1 MIALDLTNLFTGL
14 SPQPQVE
21 STILAPLFHIR
32 SLKNLS
38 ISDNNIQGEIPGVG
52 FANLSNLVLLDM
64 SGNNFKGSIPP
75 QLFRLPYLREL
86 YLGGNSL
93 TGKLLPDDEETEKY
107 VLSST
112 SNLKVLSLFGNK
124 FSDGMLLSILCL
136 KGLELL
142 DLSYNDLSMEI
153 PTEIGNYLPNI
164 STLVLSN
171 NRLTGG
177 IPSSMRRLSK
187 LELLFLHNNLLT
199 GEIPT
204 WLFDFK
210 GLTALYVG
218 GNRLIW
224 NNSVEIAPN
233 PSLRRLDLKSCG
245 LVGEIPK
252 WISNQTGLRFL
263 DLSKNNLRGE
273 LPEWFVEMRFGGLIL
288 SDNEF
293 TGSLSPCLFSE
304 FSPVV
309 LALSRN
315 NFSGELPKNIGSPI
329 FLWVLSLKENNF
341 SGPIPQSLVQC
352 LNLQLLD
359 LSRNRFSGNFPDFN
373 PDRGLAY
380 IDFSFNDFSGEVP
393 TTFPVGTKFLAL
405 GRNKLSGGLPF
416 NLTNLSNLERL
427 ELQDNNLTGEL
438 PNFLSRISTLQV
450 LNLRN
455 NSFQGSIPQS
465 IFNLRSL
472 RILDV
477 SNNNLT
483 GEIPQE
489 SHSLVGMI
497 ETPNLPSSIIQMH
510 YLDYS
515 VEWIGLLEAQVLLDY
530 RDLVVNRKKSKQ
542 GISTDKLNIYI
553 LLDLSNN
560 QLSGQIPTSLGA
572 LKALKLLNIS
582 GNKLSGK
589 IPSSF
594 GDLENI
600 ETLDLSHNKFFGSI
614 PPTLTK
620 LQQLTILDV
629 SNNELVG
636 PIPDGGQMGTM
647 VLDPNYFA
655 NNSGLCGI
663 QIRVSCP
670 KEQLT
675 SPVKIEEDD
684 HKEPWLLWESVWIG
698 YSIGLLLA
706 IGIMLG
712 IGYFTLP
719 SPSNRRHPP
728 QCPIR

>member
-1 MIALDLTNLFTGL
+1 M
-14 SPQPQVE
+14 
-21 STILAPLFHIR
+21 
-32 SLKNLS
+32 
-38 ISDNNIQGEIPGVG
+38 
-52 FANLSNLVLLDM
+52 
-64 SGNNFKGSIPP
+64 
-75 QLFRLPYLREL
+75 
-86 YLGGNSL
+86 GG
-93 TGKLLPDDEETEKY
+93 
-107 VLSST
+107 
-112 SNLKVLSLFGNK
+112 
-124 FSDGMLLSILCL
+124 
-136 KGLELL
+136 
-142 DLSYNDLSMEI
+142 
-153 PTEIGNYLPNI
+153 
-164 STLVLSN
+164 
-171 NRLTGG
+171 
-177 IPSSMRRLSK
+177 
-187 LELLFLHNNLLT
+187 
-199 GEIPT
+199 
-204 WLFDFK
+204 
-210 GLTALYVG
+210 
-218 GNRLIW
+218 
-224 NNSVEIAPN
+224 
-233 PSLRRLDLKSCG
+233 
-245 LVGEIPK
+245 
-252 WISNQTGLRFL
+252 
-263 DLSKNNLRGE
+263 
-273 LPEWFVEMRFGGLIL
+273 
-288 SDNEF
+288 
-293 TGSLSPCLFSE
+293 
-304 FSPVV
+304 
-309 LALSRN
+309 
-315 NFSGELPKNIGSPI
+315 
-329 FLWVLSLKENNF
+329 
-341 SGPIPQSLVQC
+341 
-352 LNLQLLD
+352 
-359 LSRNRFSGNFPDFN
+359 
-373 PDRGLAY
+373 
-380 IDFSFNDFSGEVP
+380 
-393 TTFPVGTKFLAL
+393 
-405 GRNKLSGGLPF
+405 NKLSGGLPF

-465 IFNLRSL
+465 IFNLPSL

-483 GEIPQE
+483 GEIPHE

-497 ETPNLPSSIIQMH
+497 EKPNLPSSIIETN
-510 YLDYS
+510 YLAFS
-515 VEWIGLLEAQVLLDY
+515 VAWFRQEAKLRLNC
-530 RDLVVNRKKSKQ
+530 RDLVVNWKKSKQ
-542 GISTDKLNIYI
+542 GISTDKLNIYT

-600 ETLDLSHNKFFGSI
+600 ETLDLSHNKLFGSI